1 MYRGCRGTKLL
12 GKFSAEFAA
21 GLQRVVIGRFAA
33 GDALAD
39 KVQAAIFAVL
49 FPRAHPFA
57 VAPAIGAEE
66 RRVLAGEGA
75 LDRLEHKGAVA
86 ETEGKNP
93 NGRAVRL
100 YRPLVEKTPAAAKE
114 TESFLDRVWD
124 GSLAMLV
131 SSLVGEK
138 KLSEDEIEELR
149 KIIDEAEKGERK

>member
-1 MYRGCRGTKLL
+1 METHAAPLGT
-12 GKFSAEFAA
+12 
-21 GLQRVVIGRFAA
+21 
-33 GDALAD
+33 LAD
-39 KVQAAIFAVL
+39 HHRRHGEITARRHRLVKKHNIRDARP
-49 FPRAHPFA
+49 PRTQ
-57 VAPAIGAEE
+57 
-66 RRVLAGEGA
+66 RRCS
-75 LDRLEHKGAVA
+75 RNRRQ
-86 ETEGKNP
+86 NP

>member
-1 MYRGCRGTKLL
+1 MEISFSDGEWKLMRL
-12 GKFSAEFAA
+12 LWDHSP
-21 GLQRVVIGRFAA
+21 LTI
-33 GDALAD
+33 AD
-39 KVQAAIFAVL
+39 MVKSLRDDTGWSKNTIFVM
-49 FPRAHPFA
+49 
-57 VAPAIGAEE
+57 
-66 RRVLAGEGA
+66 

-138 KLSEDEIEELR
+138 KLSENEIEELR
-149 KIIDEAEKGERK
+149 KIINEAEKGERK